1 MFVRKA
7 LRRCSFTLKRY
18 YYRIERTGV
27 LRFYIAVTYYYHNGT
42 LVVLN
47 VQRHEDG
54 AMSRDLRVGFQPFV
68 DWQRFSRRSAR
79 YQNAYSHS
87 RQLRQSRK
95 FIVAI
100 NLSASATPLE
110 WPESS
115 SFFFPLYPSF
125 PSVRRISR
133 PFNRDQLDWHKP
145 GTVLGPD
152 VILVRE
158 RRRNVERRKKPRR
171 AREHARIPAIGQRAY
186 LPFTHN
192 GTDCLSRDRRIH
204 ESFIVVLQPQLAH
217 INAIAPRHQ
226 PPSLSRRRRSPVIIS
241 R

>member
-1 MFVRKA
+1 MIIVFVRKA

-115 SFFFPLYPSF
+115 SFFFPPLPLFSLCTKNQQTVQSRPAGLAQARHCAWSRRDSRERAPAKRGKKEKAKTCTRTREDPCHWPASVSPLYTQWHRLF
-125 PSVRRISR
+125 ISR
-133 PFNRDQLDWHKP
+133 
-145 GTVLGPD
+145 
-152 VILVRE
+152 
-158 RRRNVERRKKPRR
+158 
-171 AREHARIPAIGQRAY
+171 
-186 LPFTHN
+186 
-192 GTDCLSRDRRIH
+192 
-204 ESFIVVLQPQLAH
+204 
-217 INAIAPRHQ
+217 
-226 PPSLSRRRRSPVIIS
+226 SPHS
-241 R
+241 